1 MKRNRKN
8 IASIRRFGKGYES
21 GKSSASHVGNPDEEV
36 VATANNPG
44 VPTSSQD
51 ADKCAVCGRG
61 ENDAI
66 IESLN
71 VIVNNDVL

>member
-8 IASIRRFGKGYES
+8 ITDIRRFGKGYES
-21 GKSSASHVGNPDEEV
+21 GKSSSSHIGNPDEEV
-36 VATANNPG
+36 VVAAKNPE

-51 ADKCAVCGRG
+51 GDMCEICGRG

-66 IESLN
+66 I
-71 VIVNNDVL
+71 